1 MAGTIVSDTI
11 QNGVGA
17 STSTTNVISGSLRAW
32 VTFNGTTG
40 STFATFNV
48 SSVTRTGTGDYTVNF
63 TTAFANTNYVII
75 ASARNASGIFGVE
88 CGQNYNTTQAVASC
102 RMYCTN
108 DGGGAFDSPY
118 YSAMYTSA

>member
-11 QNGVGA
+11 QNGAGA
-17 STSTTNVISGSLRAW
+17 NTTTTNVINGCAKAW

-40 STFATFNV
+40 ATFATFNV

-63 TTAFANTNYVII
+63 TTAFANTNYTVI
-75 ASARNASGIFGVE
+75 ASARNATGIPGVE
-88 CGQNYNTTQAVASC
+88 CGQNFNTTQAVGSC

-108 DGGGAFDSPY
+108 DGGGTFDSPY
-118 YSAMYTSA
+118 YSAVYTS

>member
-1 MAGTIVSDTI
+1 MAGSLVISTLNNDTGI
-11 QNGVGA
+11 LAAQNGMNGIA
-17 STSTTNVISGSLRAW
+17 KAW

-40 STFATFNV
+40 ATFATFNV
-48 SSVTRTGTGDYTVNF
+48 SSVTRAAAGDYTVFF
-63 TTAFANTNYVII
+63 TTSFANTNYTVI

-88 CGQNYNTTQAVASC
+88 CGQNYLTAQTFGSC

-118 YSAMYTSA
+118 YSAIFDSA